1 MSSSRIISGR
11 LAEAARRWEPGAFD
25 AVRTTTPES
34 AADQPAGTAAIV
46 DANGSADAG
55 TEHRAV
61 EPVPEQ
67 TADERMAEALEAAR
81 MQARAEGYAAGLE
94 EGRQKAE
101 IETSQLRALLE
112 NLRELQLDFEQGLA
126 TDVLSLALE
135 VTKQMVRQSLR
146 VKPELVFAIIREA
159 ALSFPEI
166 RDHPRLVLHPA
177 DAALVRSAISAE
189 MSPEQMPWEIVE
201 DEQIERGGC
210 RFETANAQIDAT
222 LENRWRRIVG
232 TLGRDDSWID
242 LNL

>member
-11 LAEAARRWEPGAFD
+11 LADAARRWEPGAFD
-25 AVRTTTPES
+25 AVRTTTPE
-34 AADQPAGTAAIV
+34 AATEQAAATAAGASV
-46 DANGSADAG
+46 DAGSDMPPVDA
-55 TEHRAV
+55 
-61 EPVPEQ
+61 VPER

-81 MQARAEGYAAGLE
+81 TQARSEGYAAGLE
-94 EGRQKAE
+94 EGRQRADTE
-101 IETSQLRALLE
+101 ASELRALLE

-177 DAALVRSAISAE
+177 DAALVRSAVSAE
-189 MSPEQMPWEIVE
+189 ISPEQMPWEIVE